1 MKNILTDEMLK
12 EIFQTLEKGEEFT
25 YEDENITMNIGPS
38 GISIHYSEDNKTKEI
53 EKFLEYCNNLDDEL
67 FVEVCE
73 SFEPGELAKLETELD
88 TKYYKHTIDKFTNT
102 VKRIASEKFEKI
114 ISESNLKLKQQEEII
129 NKAKQ
134 RIVEIHNELET
145 ASKKYSV

>member
-53 EKFLEYCNNLDDEL
+53 EKFLEYCDNLDDEL
-67 FVEVCE
+67 FIEVCE
-73 SFEPGELAKLETELD
+73 SFEPGELAKLETALD
-88 TKYYKHTIDKFTNT
+88 TKDYKDTITKFTNV

-114 ISESNLKLKQQEEII
+114 ISESNIKLKQQEEII

-134 RIVEIHNELET
+134 KIVEIHNELET

>member
-1 MKNILTDEMLK
+1 
-12 EIFQTLEKGEEFT
+12 
-25 YEDENITMNIGPS
+25 MNIGPS
-38 GISIHYSEDNKTKEI
+38 GISIHYTEDSKTKEV
-53 EKFLEYCNNLDDEL
+53 EKFLEYCDNLDDEL

-73 SFEPGELAKLETELD
+73 SFEPGELAKLETTLD
-88 TKYYKHTIDKFTNT
+88 TKDYKHAITKFTNT

-145 ASKKYSV
+145 ASKKYTI

>member
-12 EIFQTLEKGEEFT
+12 EIFKTLEKGEEFS
-25 YEDENITMNIGPS
+25 YKDENITMNIGPS
-38 GISIHYSEDNKTKEI
+38 GISIHYTEDNKDKEVQD
-53 EKFLEYCNNLDDEL
+53 FLNYCDNLDDEL

-73 SFEPGELAKLETELD
+73 SFEPGELAKLEAALD
-88 TKYYKHTIDKFTNT
+88 TKDYKQAITKFTDA
-102 VKRIASEKFEKI
+102 VKRIAHEKFEKLI
-114 ISESNLKLKQQEEII
+114 AESNLKLKQQEEII

-134 RIVEIHNELET
+134 RIVEIHNELEI

>member
-1 MKNILTDEMLK
+1 MKNILTDKMLK

-38 GISIHYSEDNKTKEI
+38 GISIHYTEDNKDKEI
-53 EKFLEYCNNLDDEL
+53 QDFLNYCNKLDDEL

-73 SFEPGELAKLETELD
+73 SFEPGELAKLENGLD
-88 TKYYKHTIDKFTNT
+88 TKYYKNTITKFTDT
-102 VKRIASEKFEKI
+102 VKRIAHEKFEKLI
-114 ISESNLKLKQQEEII
+114 TESNLKLKQQEEII
-129 NKAKQ
+129 NDVKK
-134 RIVEIHNELET
+134 RITEIHNELEI

>member
-38 GISIHYSEDNKTKEI
+38 GISIHYTEDNKDKEI
-53 EKFLEYCNNLDDEL
+53 QDFLNYCDNLDDEL

-73 SFEPGELAKLETELD
+73 SFEPGELAKLENELD
-88 TKYYKHTIDKFTNT
+88 TKYYKHTIAKFTDT
-102 VKRIASEKFEKI
+102 VKRIAHEKFEKI

-129 NKAKQ
+129 NDAKK
-134 RIVEIHNELET
+134 RIVEIHNELEI

>member
-25 YEDENITMNIGPS
+25 YEDENITMNIGPT
-38 GISIHYSEDNKTKEI
+38 GISIHYTEDNKDKEI
-53 EKFLEYCNNLDDEL
+53 QDFLNYCDKLDDEL

-73 SFEPGELAKLETELD
+73 SFEPGELAKLENGLD
-88 TKYYKHTIDKFTNT
+88 TKYYKNTITKFTDT
-102 VKRIASEKFEKI
+102 VKRIAHEKFEKLI
-114 ISESNLKLKQQEEII
+114 AESNLKLKQQEEII
-129 NKAKQ
+129 NNAKK
-134 RIVEIHNELET
+134 RIVEIHNELEI

>member
-12 EIFQTLEKGEEFT
+12 EIFQTLEKGEEFS

-38 GISIHYSEDNKTKEI
+38 GISIHYTEDNKDKEI
-53 EKFLEYCNNLDDEL
+53 QDFLNYCDNLDDEL

-73 SFEPGELAKLETELD
+73 SFEPGELAKLETTLD
-88 TKYYKHTIDKFTNT
+88 TKDYKYTITKFTNA
-102 VKRIASEKFEKI
+102 VKRIAHEKFEKI

-129 NKAKQ
+129 NDAKK
-134 RIVEIHNELET
+134 RIVEIHNELEI